1 MNGAR
6 RPQTETERSLV
17 RLRARLEAWSMGCR
31 DSDIGDRPAASW
43 RIPFERLS
51 IPFPPLSAAPYAN
64 LTMEE
69 AAMKHNSTRE
79 RKEKPA
85 RLSVS
90 LLERIQPHAAGIDCG
105 QNSHFVAV
113 PPERDPQP
121 VREFRTFTADLHRLA
136 DWLMQCGVKTVAM
149 ESTGVF
155 WIPLYEILEQ
165 RGLQVVLVNARD
177 VHNVPGR
184 KSDVKDCKWLRELHS
199 VGLLRASFRPAAAIV
214 PLRSFMR
221 QRETL
226 VEEAATRIQ
235 RMQKALTEMNLKL
248 HTVLTDLTGQTGLRI
263 VRSILEGER
272 DPERLAANRDY
283 HCHASQAE
291 IVAALTGNYRAEH
304 LFALRQNFAAYE
316 FLLKQIAECDGEIEG
331 LLTTLAA
338 RQPPP
343 SAPLPA
349 ARRKR
354 ASKHQPQ
361 FDIRG
366 PPHRLTGGV
375 DLSQI
380 DSIGPQAA
388 LHLIG
393 EIGTDMT
400 RWPTEKH
407 FTSWLALAPNNKI
420 SGGRLLSSRTPPSAN
435 RAAVIL
441 RRCAMTLTKTSTALG
456 AFYRRLAM
464 RVGKPKAL
472 TATARKLA
480 VLVYRV
486 LSGSLVYNDPGAI
499 EYHQLNRNRELKSLR
514 KRARLLGF
522 ELFDPSTGEVLA
534 PNLQPV
540 F

>member
-1 MNGAR
+1 
-6 RPQTETERSLV
+6 
-17 RLRARLEAWSMGCR
+17 
-31 DSDIGDRPAASW
+31 
-43 RIPFERLS
+43 
-51 IPFPPLSAAPYAN
+51 
-64 LTMEE
+64 
-69 AAMKHNSTRE
+69 MKHNSTRE

-85 RLSVS
+85 RPSVS
-90 LLERIQPHAAGIDCG
+90 LLERIQPDAAGIDCG

-113 PPERDPQP
+113 PPDRDPQP

-136 DWLMQCGVKTVAM
+136 DWLVQCGVKTVAM
-149 ESTGVF
+149 ESTGVY

-184 KSDVKDCKWLRELHS
+184 KSDVKDCEWLRELHS

-248 HTVLTDLTGQTGLRI
+248 HTVLTDLTGQTGLKI
-263 VRSILEGER
+263 VRGILDGER
-272 DPERLAANRDY
+272 DPERLAAYRDY
-283 HCHASQAE
+283 HCHASHSE
-291 IVAALTGNYRAEH
+291 IMAALTGNYRTEH
-304 LFALRQNFAAYE
+304 LFALRQNFAAYQ
-316 FLLKQIAECDGEIEG
+316 FLLKQIAECDGEIER
-331 LLTTLAA
+331 LLTSLAA
-338 RQPPP
+338 QQPPP

-349 ARRKR
+349 ARGKR

-366 PPHRLTGGV
+366 PLHRLTGGT

-407 FTSWLALAPNNKI
+407 FTSWLALAPNNKV

-441 RRCAMTLTKTSTALG
+441 RRCAMSLTKTSTALG

-464 RVGKPKAL
+464 RVGKAKAL

-486 LSGSLVYNDPGAI
+486 LSGKLDYHDPGADA
-499 EYHQLNRNRELKSLR
+499 YHQLHRIRQLKSLR
-514 KRARLLGF
+514 KRAKVFGFDLL
-522 ELFDPSTGEVLA
+522 DRATGEVV
-534 PNLQPV
+534 NPV